1 MDRVDVRIGVPVR
14 LGSDYLDVPRG
25 TLATVETAGLF
36 RDETWCFTVRWHNLT
51 LSRQRKYHYPCSLN
65 LWEKD
70 LELFEV
76 ATAEECAAAA
86 SLVPRPSKKWASAL
100 RPLPPSD
107 QLTLPFQDA

>member
-1 MDRVDVRIGVPVR
+1 MKREDVRVGLHVR
-14 LGSDYLDVPRG
+14 LVSTYLDVPRG
-25 TLATVETAGLF
+25 TLATVETAGMF
-36 RDETWCFTVRWHNLT
+36 RYETWCFTVRWHHLT

-70 LELFEV
+70 LVLFEV

-86 SLVPRPSKKWASAL
+86 SLMPRPAKKWANAL

-107 QLTLPFQDA
+107 QLKLPFEDA